1 MTGFWH
7 WGSAPQGEGL
17 APRPSHATPPLPEV
31 GGGLGQDA
39 QLVPFKERVEERFQ
53 HWLAQQANQGR
64 QFTYEQ
70 LEWLRL
76 IRDHIASSMQIDMED
91 FDYVPFDQRG
101 GRGKVYQL
109 FGNELGPLLE
119 ELNKVLA
126 A

>member
-1 MTGFWH
+1 MSNLYPSRNASKNVFNTGWH
-7 WGSAPQGEGL
+7 SKPTRDA
-17 APRPSHATPPLPEV
+17 SLP
-31 GGGLGQDA
+31 
-39 QLVPFKERVEERFQ
+39 
-53 HWLAQQANQGR
+53 
-64 QFTYEQ
+64 YEQ

-109 FGNELGPLLE
+109 FGNELGPLLD

>member
-1 MTGFWH
+1 M
-7 WGSAPQGEGL
+7 
-17 APRPSHATPPLPEV
+17 
-31 GGGLGQDA
+31 
-39 QLVPFKERVEERFQ
+39 
-53 HWLAQQANQGR
+53 AQQANQGR

-76 IRDHIASSMQIDMED
+76 IRDHITSSMQIDMED

-109 FGNELGPLLE
+109 FGNELGPLLD